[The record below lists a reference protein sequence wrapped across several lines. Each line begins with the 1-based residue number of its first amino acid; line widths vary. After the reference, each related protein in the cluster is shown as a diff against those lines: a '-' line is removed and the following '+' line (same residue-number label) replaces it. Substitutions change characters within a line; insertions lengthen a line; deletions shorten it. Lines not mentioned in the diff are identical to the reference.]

1 VNDYFPFPEWEERN
15 KEMSKEGL
23 RTVKI
28 AQDKARKSGY
38 CYACRRIK
46 RTLVSKTRCMAC
58 YQKWKYRTD
67 EKHKRKMNEA
77 SKKYQK
83 KNRAEIE
90 YRKWVREKLQITEK
104 HGGSTNQKEG

>member
-1 VNDYFPFPEWEERN
+1 
-15 KEMSKEGL
+15 
-23 RTVKI
+23 
-28 AQDKARKSGY
+28 
-38 CYACRRIK
+38 
-46 RTLVSKTRCMAC
+46 MAC

-104 HGGSTNQKEG
+104 HG

>member
-1 VNDYFPFPEWEERN
+1 
-15 KEMSKEGL
+15 
-23 RTVKI
+23 
-28 AQDKARKSGY
+28 
-38 CYACRRIK
+38 
-46 RTLVSKTRCMAC
+46 MAC